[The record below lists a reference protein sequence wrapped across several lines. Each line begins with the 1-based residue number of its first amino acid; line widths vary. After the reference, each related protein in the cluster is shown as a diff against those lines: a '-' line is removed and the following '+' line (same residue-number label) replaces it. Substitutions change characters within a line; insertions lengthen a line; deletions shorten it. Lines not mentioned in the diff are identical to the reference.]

1 MDSIMFLGWV
11 VGVLVFILLVS
22 AYLNASARHN
32 KLLREKQQKR
42 FDTDPS
48 FPNDFFKKKDY

>member
-1 MDSIMFLGWV
+1 MNSIAFLGWI
-11 VGVLVFILLVS
+11 VGVIVFTLLVS

-42 FDTDPS
+42 FDADPH

>member
-11 VGVLVFILLVS
+11 VGVLVFILLVG

-32 KLLREKQQKR
+32 KMLREKQQKR
-42 FDTDPS
+42 FDSDPR
-48 FPNDFFKKKDY
+48 FPDNFFRKKD